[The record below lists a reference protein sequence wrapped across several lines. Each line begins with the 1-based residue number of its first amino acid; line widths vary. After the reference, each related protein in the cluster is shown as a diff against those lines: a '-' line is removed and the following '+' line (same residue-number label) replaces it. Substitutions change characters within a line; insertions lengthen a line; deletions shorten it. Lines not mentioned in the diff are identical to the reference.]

1 MHHGFPVRYYKKI
14 RERNEALDCAVYAMA
29 ALDVLNPAFEK
40 LAENMTKEVPVEE
53 LSDLVP
59 ATPKENRPA
68 PRRRQAGGG
77 FVDAW
82 R

>member
-1 MHHGFPVRYYKKI
+1 MRYYKKI

-40 LAENMTKEVPVEE
+40 LAENMAKEVPGEKP
-53 LSDLVP
+53 LDPVP

-77 FVDAW
+77 FGDAW